1 MFDLLFPDPAFE
13 ASEHQC
19 PVIISSDYLLG
30 AQAAYVARIRG
41 HDEVGRVVEAKV
53 RF

>member
-1 MFDLLFPDPAFE
+1 MYGSSAVFSLDLRRSGLG
-13 ASEHQC
+13 
-19 PVIISSDYLLG
+19 VGDYLLG
-30 AQAAYVARIRG
+30 AQVAHVARIRG